1 MDFPLSHSRLLGS
14 RRSVRLFP
22 ERLADRTASFL
33 QASPRAGGV
42 TAPLAMGDFSGIGS
56 AMSSVFS
63 KTSFPRRAS
72 SRLALRAS
80 IKTSHRLFVAPQP

>member
-22 ERLADRTASFL
+22 ERLADRAAAFL
-33 QASPRAGGV
+33 QASPRVGGGSD
-42 TAPLAMGDFSGIGS
+42 PLAMGDFSGIGS
-56 AMSSVFS
+56 AISSVIS
-63 KTSFPRRAS
+63 KTSFLRRAS

-80 IKTSHRLFVAPQP
+80 TKTSRRPFVAPQP

>member
-1 MDFPLSHSRLLGS
+1 MDTPLSHSRLHGS

-22 ERLADRTASFL
+22 ERLADRAASFL
-33 QASPRAGGV
+33 QASLRAGGV

-72 SRLALRAS
+72 PQMALRAS
-80 IKTSHRLFVAPQP
+80 PQISPRPFVASQP